1 MINQVVNHRYEA
13 IEKLGESSLF
23 SVYKAREKSANR
35 FVALKAVQ
43 PAYAKDAAFMDGLQI
58 GTEAASHLN
67 HPNIASVQ
75 ELGMEGDA
83 PYLVTEFVRGINLKE
98 RIRRIAPFT
107 LSVAIDFACGVSEA
121 LHYAHS
127 LGQSHGDLR
136 PQNIIISPEGAV
148 KITDFGVQQA
158 ISASAKAQ
166 RDILKLSASYHAP
179 ELSTTRPGTA
189 AGDIYALGAIL
200 YEMLTGTPLYSGATP
215 EDIADQHAFSAI
227 PSPRSI
233 NSGVPTSVVGIML
246 KCLQK
251 KPEERYASAAELLN
265 DLRSVRDALRFGKS
279 LSWSPVDIEKLSAAP
294 PRPAPPIELPR
305 PKPIIKPKPAPPPPL
320 IMEPV
325 ADVAASSQALPMP
338 ARSRI
343 REQDDRVSL
352 YIKIPLLFVTGVI
365 IVCLVIFGGI
375 WSSSWVSP
383 KVIPAPQLI
392 GRPIDDVRAEAK
404 TLGVKLIE
412 HHEFNAKPRKIV
424 YKVDKELGAQLRK
437 GSFINVWFSD
447 GPQYV
452 NVPKLKGLNRDD
464 AEKKIA
470 EAGLTLGKVTTK
482 NSETVPQSCVIS
494 QSGQV
499 RVLHDT
505 AIDLVVSDGPEVAAG
520 QEAPLTPVTPDPAP
534 PAPPATIPE
543 TGPNPGPPPSEAP
556 HDFNRHIVIQRDGL
570 GTRTV
575 RIEYDDSIGT
585 KVTIDE
591 PHAEGDRIPVQFTYY
606 GKTIKLRIYYNDEL
620 KKSLNFDPQ
629 SSRREIR

>member
-1 MINQVVNHRYEA
+1 MINQIVNQRYEA
-13 IEKLGESSLF
+13 VEKLGESSLF
-23 SVYKAREKSANR
+23 SVYKAREKAANR

-43 PAYAKDAAFMDGLQI
+43 PAYAKDVPFMDGLQV

-75 ELGMEGDA
+75 ELGIEGDA

-98 RIRRIAPFT
+98 RVRRIAPFT

-127 LGQSHGDLR
+127 LGLPHGDLR

-158 ISASAKAQ
+158 IAASPKAQ
-166 RDILKLSASYHAP
+166 RDVLKFSASYHAP
-179 ELSTTRPGTA
+179 ELSTARPGTA
-189 AGDIYALGAIL
+189 GGDIYALGAIL

-251 KPEERYASAAELLN
+251 KPEERYTTAAELLN

-294 PRPAPPIELPR
+294 PRPKPPVELPK
-305 PKPIIKPKPAPPPPL
+305 PKPIIKPKPAPPPPPVAL
-320 IMEPV
+320 EPV

-338 ARSRI
+338 AHNRI

-365 IVCLVIFGGI
+365 VVCLVIFGGI
-375 WSSSWVSP
+375 WSSSWVQP
-383 KVIPAPQLI
+383 KVIPSPQLI
-392 GRPIDDVRAEAK
+392 GRSIDDVRADAK
-404 TLGVKLIE
+404 NLGVKLIE
-412 HHEFNAKPRKIV
+412 HHEYNAKPRKIV
-424 YKVDKELGAQLRK
+424 YKADKELGAQLRK
-437 GSFINVWFSD
+437 GAFINVWFSD

-452 NVPKLKGLNRDD
+452 DVPKLKGLNRDD
-464 AEKKIA
+464 AEKKIL
-470 EAGLTLGKVTTK
+470 EAGLTLGKITTK
-482 NSETVPQSCVIS
+482 NSETAPQSCVIS
-494 QSGQV
+494 QSGKV

-505 AIDLVVSDGPEVAAG
+505 AIDLVVSDGPVVEAG
-520 QEAPLTPVTPDPAP
+520 QDTPPAPMTPDPAP
-534 PAPPATIPE
+534 TPQATVPDS
-543 TGPNPGPPPSEAP
+543 GPNPGPSPDDAP
-556 HDFNRHIVIQRDGL
+556 HEFNRFIMIQNDHR
-570 GTRTV
+570 GTRSV
-575 RIEYDDSIGT
+575 RIEYDDTIGT
-585 KVTIDE
+585 HKPIDE

-606 GKTIKLRIYYNDEL
+606 GKSIKMRIFYNDEIKRTL
-620 KKSLNFDPQ
+620 TISAKSPGG
-629 SSRREIR
+629 EIR